1 MIGQFQVWNK
11 KENRPATNNDVY
23 NLEFYGHLKL
33 FYDLD
38 SQIVYPNIVGN
49 ESVFEIRKAPKE

>member
-23 NLEFYGHLKL
+23 DLQFYGYLKL
-33 FYDLD
+33 VYDTD
-38 SQIVYPNIVGN
+38 THTVCPIITDKKSD
-49 ESVFEIRKAPKE
+49 FEIREVKE